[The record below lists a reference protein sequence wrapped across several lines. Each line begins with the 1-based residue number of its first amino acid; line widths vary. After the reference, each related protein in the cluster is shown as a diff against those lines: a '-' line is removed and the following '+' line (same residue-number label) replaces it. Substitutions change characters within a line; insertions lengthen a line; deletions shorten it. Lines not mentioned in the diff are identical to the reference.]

1 MTKATRHSS
10 DTSPELFGVL
20 LMWWS
25 NAWDASFMDILEKE
39 YPGNSNRSWQLIA
52 NRLREVHANDPLIER
67 LTPDNCKERGLQFR
81 KRYRQTKGFIAPT
94 SVEEQLRRIFN
105 QEMVPKFPRTSAN
118 PTSIS
123 SLFSR
128 TRSASTSKS
137 TLGVKHLKPG
147 IAKALSQL
155 VSSHNLNFEFVDDIT
170 EKLDTET
177 KAMVFLELDQA
188 AQISQ
193 IKRWIGPHA
202 CTSVELPPSA
212 STQLAEF
219 APWASTQPF
228 Q

>member
-1 MTKATRHSS
+1 M
-10 DTSPELFGVL
+10 
-20 LMWWS
+20 
-25 NAWDASFMDILEKE
+25 
-39 YPGNSNRSWQLIA
+39 
-52 NRLREVHANDPLIER
+52 
-67 LTPDNCKERGLQFR
+67 
-81 KRYRQTKGFIAPT
+81 GFIAPT

-105 QEMVPKFPRTSAN
+105 QKMVPKFPRTSAN
-118 PTSIS
+118 PTSIR

-137 TLGVKHLKPG
+137 KLGVKHLKPG